1 MQLWL
6 RPDPLLQDLDFEFNP
21 NDADEDDDD
30 EVEEATERSLAVGG
44 GIFNTDNLN
53 PYAYGYNDP
62 VRFNDPDG
70 KCPVCIIL
78 VLAGFGVL
86 DAPTQNVQG
95 NQIAKQRMTDMRNQ
109 AIVTTLS
116 GGTGGAR
123 TGASVVL
130 NAAKNQAQNEAR
142 KAAMQRGVAN
152 EAKTI
157 KKEGLTKNNKTFTVT
172 DPKTGKPVSTK
183 PDAINSKKV
192 SEIKDTKTVSNT
204 KQIRAQREV
213 AKQTGKKYEVIT
225 GKNTKVSK
233 NIPEKEIKRVKYLGP
248 Q

>member
-1 MQLWL
+1 MYNYKYNGKELQETGFYDYGW
-6 RPDPLLQDLDFEFNP
+6 RNYAPDIARWITPDPLLQDLDFEFNP
-21 NDADEDDDD
+21 NDADEDDED
-30 EVEEATERSLAVGG
+30 ELEEATERTLAVGG

-95 NQIAKQRMTDMRNQ
+95 NQIAKQRMTDMWNQ

-116 GGTGGAR
+116 AGAGGAR

-142 KAAMQRGVAN
+142 KTAMQRGVAN

-157 KKEGLTKNNKTFTVT
+157 KKEGSLVT
-172 DPKTGKPVSTK
+172 RKL
-183 PDAINSKKV
+183 
-192 SEIKDTKTVSNT
+192 
-204 KQIRAQREV
+204 
-213 AKQTGKKYEVIT
+213 
-225 GKNTKVSK
+225 
-233 NIPEKEIKRVKYLGP
+233 EKGRR
-248 Q
+248 